1 LAALSAAKG
10 KLMTLDKKGRTVRG
24 KLADTLEAC
33 IVARQIDVVS
43 LDPFVKSH
51 SVDENSNS
59 AIDDV
64 IQILTDL
71 AVTYDVAVDAPHH
84 TSKGTA
90 DPGNASRGRG
100 ASAMKDGG
108 RLIYT
113 LTTMSADE
121 AQAFGIAEEER
132 RALVRMDSAK
142 VNIAPPM
149 AKAKWF
155 RVVGVPLGNA
165 TELYPSGD
173 VVQTVEPWTAPDLW
187 KDLSIDVLNRILTE
201 IDAGLPDGNRY
212 TNAPKADDRAVWKIV
227 TKHAPD
233 KTEGQAREI
242 IKAWLKNGVLIS
254 EEYENPTTRKMVKG
268 LRVDNSRRPG

>member
-1 LAALSAAKG
+1 
-10 KLMTLDKKGRTVRG
+10 VRG
-24 KLADTLEAC
+24 KLADALESC

-51 SVDENSNS
+51 SVEENSNT

-64 IQILTDL
+64 IQVLTDL
-71 AVTYDVAVDAPHH
+71 AATRGVAVDAPHH
-84 TSKGTA
+84 TSKGA
-90 DPGNASRGRG
+90 AEPGNAGRGRG

-113 LTTMSADE
+113 LTTMSAEE
-121 AQAFGIAEEER
+121 AQAFGIAEEMR

-155 RVVGVPLGNA
+155 RIVGVPLGNA

-173 VVQTVEPWTAPDLW
+173 VVQTVEPWMPPDVW
-187 KDLSIDVLNRILTE
+187 KDLSIALLNRILTE

-212 TNAPKADDRAVWKIV
+212 TNAPKADDRAAWKV
-227 TKHAPD
+227 VAKHAPG

-242 IKAWLKNGVLIS
+242 IKAWVKNGVLIS
-254 EEYENPTTRKMVKG
+254 EDCENLTTRKMVKG
-268 LRVDNSRRPG
+268 LRVDNSKRPG